1 MYIHTGI
8 GVLSTVYMYVYIYIK
23 HNKASAGGRGGG
35 GTDQVYSLAQKRNH
49 VNRLDMKQTQTY
61 FSYFS
66 TSQKLNT
73 VFLSG
78 CFYLFIHYDES
89 ALLSHLSSF
98 LVHRKLTRKF
108 LRQEPHARL
117 RISPW
122 KFSASGPQGGRGV
135 GTGYI

>member
-8 GVLSTVYMYVYIYIK
+8 GVLSTVYTYIYTLNTIK
-23 HNKASAGGRGGG
+23 HQLGGG
-35 GTDQVYSLAQKRNH
+35 GADQVYSLAQKRNH

-78 CFYLFIHYDES
+78 CFYLFILYDES

>member
-8 GVLSTVYMYVYIYIK
+8 GVLSTVYTYIYTLNTIK
-23 HNKASAGGRGGG
+23 HQLGRGGA
-35 GTDQVYSLAQKRNH
+35 DQVYSLAQKRNH
-49 VNRLDMKQTQTY
+49 VNRLDKKQTQTY

>member
-1 MYIHTGI
+1 MYIHTGM
-8 GVLSTVYMYVYIYIK
+8 GVLSTVYTYIYTLNTIK
-23 HNKASAGGRGGG
+23 HQLGGG
-35 GTDQVYSLAQKRNH
+35 GADQVYSLAQKRNH
-49 VNRLDMKQTQTY
+49 VNRLDKKQTQTY